1 MGRIVFTMNVILAG
15 TIFAVALSA
24 GVLVLLEIGR
34 RIGGRQLAEEG
45 ESASKG
51 LSAMEGAIFGLLGL
65 IFAFSFSG
73 ALTRFDVRR
82 HLVVE
87 EANDIGTAWLR
98 VALLPAD
105 AQPPMRDLF
114 RRYLD
119 SRIEVYRKVPDMEAV
134 KAEQAG
140 SAKLQSEMWALAVSS
155 TREAGTAQAP
165 MLLLP
170 ALNAMFDITATR
182 TEAARLHPPLMIFGM
197 LGALTLACSLFA
209 GYDMAIRRRLNVLHS
224 VAFAVVLSVTAY
236 VIIDLEYPRLGF
248 VQISDSD
255 QVLVDLRKSM
265 N

>member
-34 RIGGRQLAEEG
+34 RIGVRQLAEEG

-65 IFAFSFSG
+65 ILAFSFSG
-73 ALTRFDVRR
+73 ALTRFDARR

-119 SRIEVYRKVPDMEAV
+119 SRIEVYRKVPQMEAV
-134 KAEQAG
+134 KAELAR
-140 SAKLQSEMWALAVSS
+140 SAKLQSEIWTLAITSS
-155 TREAGTAQAP
+155 RAGTAQAP

-170 ALNAMFDITATR
+170 ALNAMFDITTTQ
-182 TEAARLHPPLMIFGM
+182 TEAARLHPPLIIFAM

-224 VAFAVVLSVTAY
+224 VAFAVVLSVTVY

-248 VQISDSD
+248 IQISDSD
-255 QVLVDLRKSM
+255 RVLVDLRKSM